1 MIAFSIL
8 LLLGAVVI
16 KTAAAVQAV
25 VVAQAQIVTAVQVV
39 ELRALETR
47 LQHLHLKEIMAQL
60 EPLVVA
66 IMLQAVVVVL
76 VRQDQQQAMLL

>member
-1 MIAFSIL
+1 
-8 LLLGAVVI
+8 VVI

>member
-1 MIAFSIL
+1 
-8 LLLGAVVI
+8 
-16 KTAAAVQAV
+16 
-25 VVAQAQIVTAVQVV
+25 VTAVQVV